1 MQPKYGLTSLFDHNF
16 SVQSVKRQTHIHTNR
31 QKSKAEGPRISSTDM
46 FYLQTVIIG
55 GEIK

>member
-16 SVQSVKRQTHIHTNR
+16 SVQSVKRQTHIHTDR
-31 QKSKAEGPRISSTDM
+31 QKSKTEGLRISSTDM
-46 FYLQTVIIG
+46 LYLETLIIV